1 MSRGVCVFPHICTS
15 YLTKA
20 ARTSALKIFPDL
32 IALPWSSHSCRAHLY
47 TFKQYLN
54 VKVSLLCRNESQ
66 HLITSSKECGSLLLK
81 ASICFTLLD
90 LPFHSLGVSL
100 HIEEIQEVLV
110 GAHFLVAPG
119 PKTLDLLKTPANPK
133 PPGLPIPPPI
143 PLLPRKPSLM
153 EMGLL
158 LPRL

>member
-1 MSRGVCVFPHICTS
+1 MQEWESAFD
-15 YLTKA
+15 YLIKGMWQLA
-20 ARTSALKIFPDL
+20 VEG
-32 IALPWSSHSCRAHLY
+32 
-47 TFKQYLN
+47 LN
-54 VKVSLLCRNESQ
+54 L
-66 HLITSSKECGSLLLK
+66 
-81 ASICFTLLD
+81 FTLLD